1 MSNQVFTVGHST
13 HPIDYFLG
21 LLVRNGITA
30 IADVRSS
37 PFSRYNPQFNRD
49 ELKKSLSTAGISYV
63 FLGAELGARS
73 DDPDCYVDGKVQYHR
88 LAETRSFQLGIGR
101 VIEGS
106 KNHCIALMCA
116 EKEPLDCHRTIL
128 VARELVDRGVDVR
141 HVLADGSVEAHS
153 QSLWR
158 LLDRF
163 RLLEGQ
169 LFSTKEETEEL
180 AYAKQ
185 ADKIAFDKNAGAFRG
200 GAGTEG
206 EFAESGDAS

>member
-1 MSNQVFTVGHST
+1 MSNLIFTVGHST
-13 HPIDYFLG
+13 HPIDYFLS
-21 LLVRNGITA
+21 LLAKHKITA

-49 ELKKSLSTAGISYV
+49 ELKKSLASVGVSYV

-73 DDPDCYVDGKVQYHR
+73 DEADCYVDGKVQYHR
-88 LAETRSFQLGIGR
+88 IAETRSFQSGIAR

-106 KNHCIALMCA
+106 KNHTIALMCA

-141 HVLADGSVEAHS
+141 HVLTDGSVETHA

-169 LFSTKEETEEL
+169 LFNTKEETENI
-180 AYAKQ
+180 AYSKQ
-185 ADKIAFDKNAGAFRG
+185 ADKIAYDKNAGASKG
-200 GAGTEG
+200 SAETED
-206 EFAESGDAS
+206 ESDEMKDES